1 LTQIFVQMTFSQ
13 TYRIYEIFNSYF
25 KNEEDAKR
33 LTSEIE
39 ELINGRVV
47 SDRVDL
53 ATKSDI
59 AQLSSATK
67 ADIAQLSSATKE
79 DIAQLRSA
87 TKEDIAQLR
96 SATKADIAQLSS
108 ETKADI
114 SQLRVETKADI
125 AQLRI
130 ETKTEIKQLELRVEQ
145 GFRDNLKWTVTTMV
159 GIAAIMLAIIKLS

>member
-1 LTQIFVQMTFSQ
+1 MTFSQ

-87 TKEDIAQLR
+87 TK
-96 SATKADIAQLSS
+96 ADIAQLSS

-130 ETKTEIKQLELRVEQ
+130 ETKTEIKQLESRVEQ